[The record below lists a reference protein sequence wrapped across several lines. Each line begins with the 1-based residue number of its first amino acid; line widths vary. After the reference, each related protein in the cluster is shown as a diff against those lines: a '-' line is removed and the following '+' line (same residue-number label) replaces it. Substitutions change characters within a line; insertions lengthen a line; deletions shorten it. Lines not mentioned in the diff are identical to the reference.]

1 MTMLPTIVIV
11 ISVLLLLVAFV
22 LTIKPWW
29 VAAVPAWL
37 AMVLLYFGNVLQ
49 PATLP
54 VWKLVMW
61 TFATMIV
68 VALRRYQPQGEP
80 DGRNTGNLYVGLSAI
95 VGVLLGI
102 MMGQSYVLLGTIVGA
117 MVGAMAYSRTPHG
130 KWIRFAKSTFIQ
142 YFCARC
148 LPAIVAVAMA
158 GICLE
163 AILFNIRTSFFYTG
177 I

>member
-1 MTMLPTIVIV
+1 MTLILII
-11 ISVLLLLVAFV
+11 ISSLLLLVALAF
-22 LTIKPWW
+22 TIKPWW
-29 VAAVPAWL
+29 VAAVPAWAAL
-37 AMVLLYFGNVLQ
+37 MLLYLGDVLQ

-68 VALRRYQPQGEP
+68 VVLRRYQPQGEP
-80 DGRNTGNLYVGLSAI
+80 DGRNTGNLYVGMAAI
-95 VGVLLGI
+95 TGMLLG
-102 MMGQSYVLLGTIVGA
+102 MVLGQNYVLLGTIVGA
-117 MVGAMAYSRTPHG
+117 IAGLMAYSRTPHG
-130 KWIRFAKSTFIQ
+130 KWIQFAKSTFIQ

-163 AILFNIRTSFFYTG
+163 AILFNIRTCFFYTG

>member
-1 MTMLPTIVIV
+1 M
-11 ISVLLLLVAFV
+11 
-22 LTIKPWW
+22 
-29 VAAVPAWL
+29 
-37 AMVLLYFGNVLQ
+37 
-49 PATLP
+49 
-54 VWKLVMW
+54 
-61 TFATMIV
+61 
-68 VALRRYQPQGEP
+68 
-80 DGRNTGNLYVGLSAI
+80 GLSAI

>member
-11 ISVLLLLVAFV
+11 ISALLLLVAFV

-68 VALRRYQPQGEP
+68 VALRRYQPQG
-80 DGRNTGNLYVGLSAI
+80 
-95 VGVLLGI
+95 
-102 MMGQSYVLLGTIVGA
+102 
-117 MVGAMAYSRTPHG
+117 
-130 KWIRFAKSTFIQ
+130 
-142 YFCARC
+142 
-148 LPAIVAVAMA
+148 
-158 GICLE
+158 
-163 AILFNIRTSFFYTG
+163 
-177 I
+177 